1 LFGGGKLMSQI
12 IRDVPYA
19 LFTAVAYDLLQRF
32 FQQQIY
38 PWYMQHQARL
48 PKHSYYQIQDS
59 VSGAIAGGIA
69 TFLTNPQDVI
79 KTRLMVVQHQDDPL
93 SVAAA
98 SRMIWEK
105 EGLNGFFVG
114 ASSRLVHKI
123 PGNGFFFLFY
133 EAFRYMLGAVQQHSE
148 Q

>member
-1 LFGGGKLMSQI
+1 MSQI

-19 LFTAVAYDLLQRF
+19 LFTAVAYDILQRC
-32 FQQQIY
+32 FQQHIY
-38 PWYMQHQARL
+38 PWYLQHRTHL
-48 PKHSYYQIQDS
+48 PSQVQDS
-59 VSGAIAGGIA
+59 VSGAIAGGIG

-79 KTRLMVVQHQDDPL
+79 KTRLMVDQQDGSIHPL
-93 SVAAA
+93 SVVAA